1 MGHYRSRIDEL
12 KEELDE
18 ISKSEN
24 GFYRDDM
31 ENGDEWNDYI
41 DSMPKWG
48 EMASRQ
54 VTLEPE
60 KRQEHENELEALDN
74 DMRKLMEAKSIVNLL
89 IKNIRGRVAEIAT
102 HFSEEYD
109 IEKVRKSANWFF
121 RNVSKVKDWGREI
134 PAEDCAEDG
143 LAYIE
148 ECLHKALGEQQL
160 FKVVD
165 VRYMASYEGMT
176 VSFTIPECLGVW
188 RLEMPFAT
196 THKPSVHDYFGKYN
210 EKCPFPLQMSIS
222 YSSPRSDDFIQTVMS
237 AWSFHDMSK
246 KWFALDL
253 NKFRKEQYLP
263 YKVDEDGYVVEKLHD
278 IRIGYY
284 ESRSELNEKQW
295 MDLMR
300 EWHNKMI
307 PTWNK

>member
-1 MGHYRSRIDEL
+1 MGIHVDAFMSEAEGIL
-12 KEELDE
+12 
-18 ISKSEN
+18 KSED
-24 GFYRDDM
+24 GYYR
-31 ENGDEWNDYI
+31 ESLEKEVNWNDYVE
-41 DSMPKWG
+41 SLPKWSDMVRK
-48 EMASRQ
+48 ELK
-54 VTLEPE
+54 LEPE
-60 KRQEHENELEALDN
+60 KRQDYEKTLEMLDY
-74 DMRKLMEAKSIVNLL
+74 DVRKLVAMREMVNTMIEEA
-89 IKNIRGRVAEIAT
+89 RERVSEIAT

-109 IEKVRKSANWFF
+109 IEKVQKAAHWFF

-196 THKPSVHDYFGKYN
+196 THKPSMHDYFGKYN

-222 YSSPRSDDFIQTVMS
+222 YSSPRSDDLIQTVMS

-246 KWFALDL
+246 QWFSF
-253 NKFRKEQYLP
+253 NMEEHRRKQYLP
-263 YKVDEDGYVVEKLHD
+263 YKIDDDGYVWERIRDPKL
-278 IRIGYY
+278 GYY
-284 ESRSELNEKQW
+284 ESRTEFTEKEW

-307 PTWNK
+307 PEWSK

>member
-1 MGHYRSRIDEL
+1 MGYYIDTL

-18 ISKSEN
+18 ISKSEK
-24 GFYRDDM
+24 GFYRGDM

-41 DSMPKWG
+41 GSLPKWG
-48 EMASRQ
+48 EMASCQ

-74 DMRKLMEAKSIVNLL
+74 DMRKLMETRSIVNLL
-89 IKNIRGRVAEIAT
+89 IKNVRDRVAEIAT

-121 RNVSKVKDWGREI
+121 RNISKVKDWGREI
-134 PAEDCAEDG
+134 PEESCAEDG

-148 ECLHKALGEQQL
+148 ECLRKALGEQQL

-165 VRYMASYEGMT
+165 VRYQASYEGMT

-196 THKPSVHDYFGKYN
+196 IHKPSTLDYFGKYN

-222 YSSPRSDDFIQTVMS
+222 YSSPKLYNVINTVMS
-237 AWSFHDMSK
+237 AWSFHDLSK
-246 KWFALDL
+246 KWFAF
-253 NKFRKEQYLP
+253 NMEEHRRKQYLP

-278 IRIGYY
+278 IRLGYY

-300 EWHNKMI
+300 ERHNKMI
-307 PTWNK
+307 PEWSK